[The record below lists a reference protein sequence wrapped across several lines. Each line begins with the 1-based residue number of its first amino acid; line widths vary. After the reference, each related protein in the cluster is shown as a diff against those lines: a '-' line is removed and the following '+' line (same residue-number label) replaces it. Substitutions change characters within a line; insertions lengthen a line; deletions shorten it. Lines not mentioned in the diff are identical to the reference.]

1 MWLHYVSLVMRR
13 YTVLRPL
20 RGYVLIE
27 EIKEEGKTAGGIYTA
42 EKAQDKPAKGRVLA
56 MGAVPLEDQRLQ
68 VELLKV
74 DKIDSYKSPNF
85 INKTV
90 AFNRWATKEVTDTDG
105 KKYQLVA
112 FGDLLAI
119 YE

>member
-1 MWLHYVSLVMRR
+1 MLK
-13 YTVLRPL
+13 PL
-20 RGYVLIE
+20 PNYCVIE
-27 EIKEEGKTAGGIYTA
+27 EIKEEDKTASGIYRA
-42 EKAQDKPAKGRVLA
+42 EKAQDKPAKGKIIAYSGIYFSPNNDFLFTKKDMTFAR
-56 MGAVPLEDQRLQ
+56 EIST
-68 VELLKV
+68 LKV
-74 DKIDSYKSPNF
+74 GAI
-85 INKTV
+85 V